1 MLGRG
6 GLREEYGGAIR
17 DERCLLKEAWWRH
30 KTMLEEN
37 IEREE
42 KLRLRNKD
50 GERKEER
57 KVESRF
63 EEKSRRESIAQ
74 VAIDYFENMYKTAS
88 PTLMHEITAA
98 IPTKVTE
105 EMNES
110 LNKNFTRD
118 KVTIALK

>member
-50 GERKEER
+50 GESKEER

-63 EEKSRRESIAQ
+63 EEKSRSDRI
-74 VAIDYFENMYKTAS
+74 
-88 PTLMHEITAA
+88 EIRCKARV
-98 IPTKVTE
+98 IERKKVKAKITH
-105 EMNES
+105 
-110 LNKNFTRD
+110 K
-118 KVTIALK
+118 LK